1 MPLVPFPKRSP
12 LAPRQGGLP
21 QRSSESGAGW
31 SNRGRSSAVKES
43 MASMAARR
51 VCIYIYMYI
60 LYIAYMYA
68 QTVAFLFY
76 KVFNTLWFNSRILE
90 FVPSE
95 KCFHIAVRAS
105 LACQT

>member
-1 MPLVPFPKRSP
+1 M
-12 LAPRQGGLP
+12 
-21 QRSSESGAGW
+21 
-31 SNRGRSSAVKES
+31 
-43 MASMAARR
+43 
-51 VCIYIYMYI
+51 YIYI